1 MEINHFS
8 SLREMSS
15 FYQDQFSKLLAESF
29 KNDRL
34 MCRTIGDERWQQ
46 VALKYFRI
54 QIQYS
59 DTVIFVTEDQLP
71 IGVALLRSPQS
82 EMHLFTDMCFQLRTA
97 LLLGKHFR
105 QLAKISFEIA
115 TQTPNKPHWY
125 INQLAVHP
133 EFQSRGIASKL
144 LAEILRVK
152 KKEEIAVD
160 CEKSLCAFYEKFGFY
175 EIHSFENREL
185 SLMIRRSS

>member
-34 MCRTIGDERWQQ
+34 MCRTIGDERWKQ

-54 QIQYS
+54 QIHCS
-59 DTVIFVTEDQLP
+59 DAVIFVTEDELP
-71 IGVALLRSPQS
+71 VGVSFLRSPQS
-82 EMHLFTDMCFQLRTA
+82 EIHLLTAMCFQLRTA
-97 LLLGKHFR
+97 LLLGKHFK

-115 TQTPNKPHWY
+115 TKTPSKPHWY

-133 EFQSRGIASKL
+133 DFQSRGIASKL

-152 KKEEIAVD
+152 NKEDIVLD
-160 CEKSLCAFYEKFGFY
+160 CEKSLCAFYEKFGFN
-175 EIHSFENREL
+175 EIHSFEDRAL
-185 SLMIRRSS
+185 SLMMNKSN